1 MFTTLQTESPLI
13 SSKLRLLYS
22 YDFVDTAFELK
33 RLNLDSIQFE
43 GLFERRKLGSYSSY
57 AMGHGGGSG
66 TGGNHSNG
74 GNTVVQPVLQRRSTP
89 VSMIGNGGAGG
100 GGATPG
106 KKKSYINGGNTSGG
120 ESNPLVVVKDSAKVI
135 KLQPIDPSK
144 VCSSSFPFRS
154 VYDSVVYVY
163 IFIRRH

>member
-13 SSKLRLLYS
+13 SSKLRLLHS
-22 YDFVDTAFELK
+22 YDGRDTAFELK

-57 AMGHGGGSG
+57 AMGYGGSG
-66 TGGNHSNG
+66 GAGGHSNG
-74 GNTVVQPVLQRRSTP
+74 GNATVQPVLQRRSTP
-89 VSMIGNGGAGG
+89 VSMVGNGAGQG
-100 GGATPG
+100 VGSTPG

-120 ESNPLVVVKDSAKVI
+120 ETNPLVVVKDSTKVI

-144 VCSSSFPFRS
+144 VRWLPLFLHSSVADPSNPMCS
-154 VYDSVVYVY
+154 
-163 IFIRRH
+163 H